1 MKKFLA
7 LLLIFAT
14 LISLLVACAETDPVE
29 QQTDAVSETE
39 EILQL
44 DNIPADLKYNGEDI
58 VVISRSMQGWTQ
70 DEVAVPE
77 LAARKPDIMHV
88 QMWVCDLV
96 ISRSLLFWRSLCIR
110 RCIEN
115 IGPRH
120 LMMWWG
126 SRRLHRR

>member
-14 LISLLVACAETDPVE
+14 LVSLLVACAETDPVE

-70 DEVAVPE
+70 DEVYVPE
-77 LAARKPDIMHV
+77 LNSEPVNDAMFNRNVAVSDRLNVNIVSAA
-88 QMWVCDLV
+88 
-96 ISRSLLFWRSLCIR
+96 
-110 RCIEN
+110 IED
-115 IGPRH
+115 P
-120 LMMWWG
+120 
-126 SRRLHRR
+126 S